1 MSAVF
6 SIHETF
12 PRRFHL
18 RNSPAAIRRFPLPF
32 PEDNYM
38 YSVNI
43 ERTCPGAR
51 IGHGVRL
58 RRR

>member
-12 PRRFHL
+12 RGDFTY

-43 ERTCPGAR
+43 EPHLPGPP
-51 IGHGVRL
+51 GSVQ
-58 RRR
+58 